1 MLHWISILGGLLI
14 MMGQH
19 DRSEALF
26 YYFRL
31 EDQVPEHHLL
41 LCSAESRCDLTQQ
54 FLRANIHGATR
65 REHLALLSGNRL
77 ATHGDGYLGTAAACC
92 RNPECLVPS
101 SREVVPDC
109 SGQPTPARS
118 SEDASRSTGSRNPDI
133 HGGSFPSAVHSKHWP
148 LAPARVFVELSARMP
163 PTHRQLLPKRSNPD
177 HESGIGRCDR
187 SGWLLETAARSRR
200 QSDGP

>member
-1 MLHWISILGGLLI
+1 MPEKCLHRV
-14 MMGQH
+14 Q
-19 DRSEALF
+19 RRA
-26 YYFRL
+26 
-31 EDQVPEHHLL
+31 
-41 LCSAESRCDLTQQ
+41 LCSAESRCDLTRQ

-118 SEDASRSTGSRNPDI
+118 SEDASRSTGSRNADI
-133 HGGSFPSAVHSKHWP
+133 HGGSFPPAVHSKHWP
-148 LAPARVFVELSARMP
+148 LAPARAFVELSARMP

-177 HESGIGRCDR
+177 HESGIGRRDR

-200 QSDGP
+200 QSDAPLGCSARRDNFPLPSPGTQTPH